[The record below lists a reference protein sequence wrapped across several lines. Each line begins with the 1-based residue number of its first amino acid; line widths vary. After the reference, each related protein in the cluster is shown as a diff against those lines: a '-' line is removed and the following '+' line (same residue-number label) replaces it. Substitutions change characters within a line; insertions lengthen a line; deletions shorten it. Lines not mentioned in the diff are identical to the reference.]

1 MAHSNGNRV
10 TRTLFALPAVTD
22 TVPRYAGQEPVT
34 QPVTG
39 PVTLPLTPLSVT
51 GNTGETVTGAAASN
65 AAVVPLS
72 PAEHAQLA
80 ARHWAALA
88 ANGAGQLWLHP
99 DRLGH
104 SLYHGKPGS
113 LADHRAYIKSR
124 GWVPPDL
131 DGKAAKFIAGTGVV
145 FYAITGLL
153 QIPLLILYAAL
164 DRALRVAGLIAAVLV
179 FVFAVVPHIHIH
191 P

>member
-1 MAHSNGNRV
+1 METTV
-10 TRTLFALPAVTD
+10 TEQTAPILGQVLPLRRGD
-22 TVPRYAGQEPVT
+22 TKRDTAAPAEA
-34 QPVTG
+34 
-39 PVTLPLTPLSVT
+39 TLPGDTKRDTTPLPVSPAA
-51 GNTGETVTGAAASN
+51 GTVS
-65 AAVVPLS
+65 PLS
-72 PAEHAQLA
+72 PGDQGRLTVA
-80 ARHWAALA
+80 HWAELA

-131 DGKAAKFIAGTGVV
+131 DGKAAKFIAGTGIV
-145 FYAITGLL
+145 FYAITGIL

-179 FVFAVVPHIHIH
+179 FVFAIVPHIHIH